1 MTDADLRALCARVA
15 RDAVPGVN
23 EKAVNDAPREIR
35 VYELGGPY
43 RYFIGLQS
51 AGPDYPTMITLPLSV
66 PYADADA
73 LAAALYDAAKA
84 QGAAEGGPSQVAA
97 DTEGGKR

>member
-15 RDAVPGVN
+15 REALPKVAQRPPDFALLVLDRGQTWHFCFSFC
-23 EKAVNDAPREIR
+23 EGGLSR
-35 VYELGGPY
+35 V
-43 RYFIGLQS
+43 
-51 AGPDYPTMITLPLSV
+51 PLSV

-84 QGAAEGGPSQVAA
+84 QGAAEGGP
-97 DTEGGKR
+97 

>member
-15 RDAVPGVN
+15 REAISASLDMRYVHVSA
-23 EKAVNDAPREIR
+23 DSWHIC
-35 VYELGGPY
+35 GPY
-43 RYFIGLQS
+43 RPCLAIGGI
-51 AGPDYPTMITLPLSV
+51 AAVPLSM

-84 QGAAEGGPSQVAA
+84 QGAAEGGP
-97 DTEGGKR
+97 

>member
-15 RDAVPGVN
+15 RDAFGRVQRERRDYASLVVDIGGAWHICYARSC
-23 EKAVNDAPREIR
+23 EKRLMA
-35 VYELGGPY
+35 
-43 RYFIGLQS
+43 
-51 AGPDYPTMITLPLSV
+51 LPLV
-66 PYADADA
+66 AWHPNADA